1 MKTKKFCF
9 IVDYLGFCRRFK
21 IFLLYRF
28 VCQWLVQ
35 EFVGG
40 GVRRSKRLFFC
51 LSIFQGGPCSENS
64 RENDISEY
72 KSSKNI
78 GEIA

>member
-1 MKTKKFCF
+1 MPVACPG
-9 IVDYLGFCRRFK
+9 IRR
-21 IFLLYRF
+21 
-28 VCQWLVQ
+28 
-35 EFVGG
+35 GG
-40 GVRRSKRLFFC
+40 GDDLKGFFC

-64 RENDISEY
+64 RENDISDY